1 MLNRNQTLQ
10 YFCSKCNSLLKCT
23 TTNVDPSKIIEACP
37 HCGNLLS
44 ETLEVRQSKQKEVLL
59 PEFQIAQS
67 IPVLTFGL
75 KQLDAFFL
83 GSRIGDILCII
94 GPKETTL
101 LASRLSVRA
110 LLPRRLGGLESSV
123 LFIDGGNNSD
133 IYQCVNFARQYGLD
147 IKKVL
152 EGIVV
157 SRAFTIHQLAWL
169 IIYELPKAIERFGS
183 KLVIIS
189 GILTLFTQDPQ
200 VDQKEARRLFREVMT
215 AIKRVSDRAL
225 IVITTDNMLGY
236 KDMFAK
242 LKNRIEIHYDD
253 AESDIRLVASNS
265 YRSKEIIL
273 PEKALRLVK
282 VE

>member
-23 TTNVDPSKIIEACP
+23 TADVDPSKIIESCP
-37 HCGNLLS
+37 HCGNSLA
-44 ETLEVRQSKQKEVLL
+44 ETLEIRQSKQKEVLL
-59 PEFQIAQS
+59 PEFQIAQAV
-67 IPVLTFGL
+67 PALTFDL

-83 GSRIGDILCII
+83 GSRKGDILCII
-94 GPKETTL
+94 GPMETL
-101 LASRLSVRA
+101 LASRLSVRT
-110 LLPRRLGGLESSV
+110 LLAKRRGGLESPV

-152 EGIVV
+152 EGITV

-169 IIYELPKAIERFGS
+169 VIYELPKAIERFGS

-189 GILTLFTQDPQ
+189 GLLTLFTQDPQ
-200 VDQKEARRLFREVMT
+200 VDQKEARRLLREMMT
-215 AIKRVSDRAL
+215 AIKRISDRTL
-225 IVITTDNMLGY
+225 IVITADSIFEY
-236 KDMFAK
+236 EDVFAK
-242 LKNRIEIHYDD
+242 LKNRIEIQDDD
-253 AESDIRLVASNS
+253 AKGGIKLVASTP

-273 PEKALRLVK
+273 SEKALRLVK